1 MQVASGNV
9 FGERLKELRE
19 AAGLTVY
26 ALAKKSTISKQA
38 LGKLEKGE
46 SEPTWST
53 VQKLA
58 AALGT
63 TVLAFDVKPPR
74 GVADQGDD
82 EPEADEPSAPK
93 RRPKK

>member
-1 MQVASGNV
+1 MRVASENV

-26 ALAKKSTISKQA
+26 ALAKKSKISKQA
-38 LGKLEKGE
+38 LAKLEKGE

-53 VQKLA
+53 VQKLSR
-58 AALGT
+58 ALG
-63 TVLAFDVKPPR
+63 VPVGAFDVEPPE
-74 GVADQGDD
+74 GAADDQGD
-82 EPEADEPSAPK
+82 EPDDDPPTPK